1 MDNVTEGFGS
11 YDLSEICQEYR
22 EQAEE
27 NEKNDVLPQKVGG
40 SKVHL
45 LLGIKN
51 TNLDPVLVK
60 VLPPGLAVYMS
71 PIKDIF
77 GSRRIFAGPYKS
89 FTKADNGKK
98 SEMSNAV
105 FLIRE
110 RIFEEL
116 QTETEERGLSVNPY
130 PINRDAILDCGG
142 EIIEDLED
150 SLDEHDKLLEILD
163 DQEILCKLHSAHGMV
178 KTFRCLIIDQE
189 VSLNQL
195 EYKLT
200 EGMQINGDLMEQ
212 EEKDLSREFGGFCGG
227 ASFS

>member
-1 MDNVTEGFGS
+1 M
-11 YDLSEICQEYR
+11 
-22 EQAEE
+22 QAEE
-27 NEKNDVLPQKVGG
+27 NEKNDVLLQKVGG

-60 VLPPGLAVYMS
+60 VLPPGIAVYMS
-71 PIKDIF
+71 PFKDIF
-77 GSRRIFAGPYKS
+77 GSRRIFSGPYQS
-89 FTKADNGKK
+89 FSKADNGKK

-105 FLIRE
+105 VLIRE

-116 QTETEERGLSVNPY
+116 QTETEERCYSIRTNERLGLSVNPY
-130 PINRDAILDCGG
+130 PINRDDILDCGG

>member
-1 MDNVTEGFGS
+1 V
-11 YDLSEICQEYR
+11 
-22 EQAEE
+22 QAEE
-27 NEKNDVLPQKVGG
+27 NEKNDVLLQKVGG

-60 VLPPGLAVYMS
+60 VLPPGIAVYMS
-71 PIKDIF
+71 PFKDIF

-89 FTKADNGKK
+89 FSKADNGKK

-105 FLIRE
+105 VLIRE

-116 QTETEERGLSVNPY
+116 QTETEERCYSIRTNERLGLSVNPY
-130 PINRDAILDCGG
+130 PINRDDILDCGG

>member
-1 MDNVTEGFGS
+1 MQTIKIGSIEALVFFDRGANIHIIGGSLAEKEGLQKVSSSPTSLTVVGRNKVRSNHGTFRFNLGLGGKGEFHKVVCIGMDNVTEGFGS

-71 PIKDIF
+71 PFKDIF

-105 FLIRE
+105 L
-110 RIFEEL
+110 
-116 QTETEERGLSVNPY
+116 
-130 PINRDAILDCGG
+130 
-142 EIIEDLED
+142 
-150 SLDEHDKLLEILD
+150 
-163 DQEILCKLHSAHGMV
+163 
-178 KTFRCLIIDQE
+178 
-189 VSLNQL
+189 
-195 EYKLT
+195 
-200 EGMQINGDLMEQ
+200 
-212 EEKDLSREFGGFCGG
+212 
-227 ASFS
+227 

>member
-60 VLPPGLAVYMS
+60 VLAVYMT
-71 PIKDIF
+71 PFKDIF

-89 FTKADNGKK
+89 YMKADNGKK

-105 FLIRE
+105 FLKRE

-130 PINRDAILDCGG
+130 PINRDDILDCGG

-163 DQEILCKLHSAHGMV
+163 DQENLCKLHSAHGMV
-178 KTFRCLIIDQE
+178 KTFRCQIMDQE

-200 EGMQINGDLMEQ
+200 EGMQIDGDLMEQ
-212 EEKDLSREFGGFCGG
+212 EEKDLSREFGEFCGG
-227 ASFS
+227 SSFSSS